1 MTHHPEPAASDAE
14 RLLAAYEALLE
25 RSSRMLAKAREE
37 AWDALIEEES
47 RYVLEVERLA
57 REDQGQ
63 GLDPMQRERK
73 ASLLERIL
81 EQDMEV
87 RRHLVARRDE
97 LGELIGN
104 SRRKRDLERAYR
116 NPANGVIEARARFP
130 EGSS

>member
-1 MTHHPEPAASDAE
+1 MTQHPESAEAE
-14 RLLAAYEALLE
+14 RLLACYEALLE
-25 RSSRMLAKAREE
+25 RSTRMLAKAREE
-37 AWDALIEEES
+37 AWEALIEEES
-47 RYVLEVERLA
+47 RYVQEVERLA

-63 GLDPMQRERK
+63 ALDAAQRERK
-73 ASLLERIL
+73 ADLLERIL

-116 NPANGVIEARARFP
+116 QPQSAVIEARKRFP
-130 EGSS
+130 EGTP

>member
-1 MTHHPEPAASDAE
+1 MTHYPEPAASDAE

-63 GLDPMQRERK
+63 GLDPAQRERK

>member
-1 MTHHPEPAASDAE
+1 MTHHPESAASDAE

-25 RSSRMLAKAREE
+25 RSTRMLAKAREE

-47 RYVLEVERLA
+47 HYVLEVERLA
-57 REDQGQ
+57 REDQG
-63 GLDPMQRERK
+63 LELEPAQRERK
-73 ASLLERIL
+73 AGLLERIL

-116 NPANGVIEARARFP
+116 NPSSGVIEARARFP

>member
-1 MTHHPEPAASDAE
+1 MTQHPESGEAE
-14 RLLAAYEALLE
+14 RLLACYEALLE
-25 RSSRMLAKAREE
+25 RSTRMLAKAREE
-37 AWDALIEEES
+37 AWEALIEEES
-47 RYVLEVERLA
+47 HYVQEVERLA

-63 GLDPMQRERK
+63 ALDTAQRERK
-73 ASLLERIL
+73 ADLLERIL

-116 NPANGVIEARARFP
+116 HPQSAVIEARKRFP
-130 EGSS
+130 EGTP